1 MLYGLDNVN
10 RTSWVTYVKNILFR
24 YGFGYAWIVQDVGDR
39 NLFLSQFKQC
49 VLDCDAQQWQTSVS
63 NNTKLLCYS
72 TYKSLLNVE
81 LYLKCIQ
88 SVVFKQALSRFRCS
102 CHNLMIE
109 LGRRQGIDQE
119 VRLCRYCTRFGFDY
133 IEDEYHFLLVCYAFS
148 DLVHVIMKILHYNAL
163 SIS

>member
-1 MLYGLDNVN
+1 MLLFLVTVEDTHYIQHMSLNVSLIGVSLSTWILIVLPKQTYLMLYGLDNVN
-10 RTSWVTYVKNILFR
+10 RTSWVTNVKNILFR

-39 NLFLSQFKQC
+39 HLFLSQFKQC
-49 VLDCDAQQWQTSVS
+49 VLDFDAQQWQTSVS

-119 VRLCRYCTRFGFDY
+119 VR
-133 IEDEYHFLLVCYAFS
+133 I
-148 DLVHVIMKILHYNAL
+148 
-163 SIS
+163 